1 MTFELQMVV
10 WTTVILLALLLYQGA
25 LVPINQGFGWGLGN
39 RDDKK
44 DFPALQLRTGRT
56 VANHIEGML
65 LFVPLILVAHM
76 AEVSSVLTVW
86 GSGIYLAGR
95 VGFAVFYLVG
105 VPVAR
110 SAAWGVS
117 LIGILMISYELIM
130 AAL

>member
-39 RDDKK
+39 RDEKQDV
-44 DFPALQLRTGRT
+44 PALQSRTGRT

-65 LFVPLILVAHM
+65 LFVPLILVAHL
-76 AEVSSVLTVW
+76 ADISSELTVW
-86 GSGIYLAGR
+86 GAGIYLAGR
-95 VGFAVFYLVG
+95 LGFTLFYLVG

-117 LIGILMISYELIM
+117 LIGVLMIAYEVIM